1 MDSMRCI
8 TPAAENEG
16 ICMSA
21 AQLIHAN
28 ITLFSA
34 LAFLALIVVEQIA
47 IRVFRRKGT
56 TPWQDSFMSIALGYL
71 SEPANA
77 LSAFIT
83 LGILAAVEPF
93 RLATVPVTWLTFGL
107 CFVLD
112 DLRFYVHHRL
122 AHRVRW
128 VWAMHVVHHSSTNYN
143 LPIALRQSWTKHFTG
158 TMLLKIPLVL
168 AGFDPV
174 MVTFCGILNATYQFF
189 LHTETVDR
197 MPRWF
202 EAIFNTP
209 SHHRVHH
216 GNNPRYLDA
225 NYAGT
230 LIVWDKLFGSFEPE
244 RADDPPCY
252 GLVKQ
257 LDTLNPVTVLTHEY
271 IGIARDVAQP
281 GLRLRHRLAYIFAPP
296 GWSHDGS
303 RQDTATLR
311 HAAGF
316 AARGGVSPLP
326 DRVA

>member
-1 MDSMRCI
+1 MTASEFIVTNMVVV
-8 TPAAENEG
+8 
-16 ICMSA
+16 
-21 AQLIHAN
+21 
-28 ITLFSA
+28 SA
-34 LAFLALIVVEQIA
+34 LAFLAMIAIEQIA
-47 IRVFRRKGT
+47 IRVFRRKGR
-56 TPWQDSFMSIALGYL
+56 TPLKDSMVSIALGYL

-77 LSAFIT
+77 ATAFIT

-93 RLATVPVTWLTFGL
+93 QITEISVTWLSFLL

-112 DLRFYVHHRL
+112 DLRFYVHHRI

-168 AGFDPV
+168 VGFDPV

-189 LHTETVDR
+189 LHTETIDR

-216 GNNPRYLDA
+216 ATNPRYLDA
-225 NYAGT
+225 NFAGT
-230 LIVWDKLFGSFEPE
+230 LIIWDRLFGTFEPE
-244 RADDPPCY
+244 RAEEPPVY

-257 LDTLNPVTVLTHEY
+257 LETLNPVTILTHEY
-271 IGIARDVAQP
+271 VGIARDATRR
-281 GLRLRHRLAYIFAPP
+281 GLTPRQRLAYVFAPP

-303 RQDTATLR
+303 RPTSESIRA
-311 HAAGF
+311 AAGF
-316 AARGGVSPLP
+316 AGGLQRPRLAVH
-326 DRVA
+326 

>member
-1 MDSMRCI
+1 
-8 TPAAENEG
+8 
-16 ICMSA
+16 MSA
-21 AQLIHAN
+21 ADFIQAN

-34 LAFLALIVVEQIA
+34 LAFLAMIAVEQIA
-47 IRVFRRKGT
+47 IRLFRRKGK
-56 TPWQDSFMSIALGYL
+56 TPLQDSAVSIFLGYM
-71 SEPANA
+71 SQPANA
-77 LSAFIT
+77 LTAFIT
-83 LGILAAVEPF
+83 LGILAAVEPL
-93 RLATVPVTWLTFGL
+93 RIATLPVTWLSFGV

-112 DLRFYVHHRL
+112 DLRFYVHHRIS
-122 AHRVRW
+122 HRVRW
-128 VWAMHVVHHSSTNYN
+128 VWAMHGVHHSSRNYN

-168 AGFDPV
+168 VGFDPV

-189 LHTETVDR
+189 LHTETVDQ

-202 EAIFNTP
+202 EAVLNTP

-216 GNNPRYLDA
+216 ANNPRYLDA

-230 LIVWDKLFGSFEPE
+230 LIIWDRLFGSFEAE

-257 LDTLNPVTVLTHEY
+257 LDTLNPVTVLTQEY
-271 IGIARDVAQP
+271 VGIARDAAQR
-281 GLRLRHRLAYIFAPP
+281 GLTMRQRLGYVFAPP

-303 RQDTATLR
+303 RLGTEEIR

-316 AARGGVSPLP
+316 GPQ
-326 DRVA
+326 DRQRPKAPAHLTQ

>member
-1 MDSMRCI
+1 
-8 TPAAENEG
+8 
-16 ICMSA
+16 MSA
-21 AQLIHAN
+21 ADFIQSN
-28 ITLFSA
+28 IVLFSTF
-34 LAFLALIVVEQIA
+34 AFLALIAVEQVA
-47 IRVFRRKGT
+47 IRVFRRKGK
-56 TPWQDSFMSIALGYL
+56 TPLKDSTMSVALGYL

-77 LSAFIT
+77 ATAFIT

-93 RLATVPVTWLTFGL
+93 RIATMPVTWLTFAL

-128 VWAMHVVHHSSTNYN
+128 VWAMHVVHHSSENYN

-168 AGFDPV
+168 VGFDPV

-197 MPRWF
+197 MPRWY
-202 EAIFNTP
+202 EAVFNTP

-216 GNNPRYLDA
+216 ANNPRYLDA

-230 LIVWDKLFGSFEPE
+230 LIVWDKMFGSFEPE
-244 RADDPPCY
+244 RADEPPIY

-257 LDTLNPVTVLTHEY
+257 LETLNPVTVLTHEY
-271 IGIARDVAQP
+271 VGIARDVARR
-281 GLRLRHRLAYIFAPP
+281 GLSLRQRLAYVFAPP

-303 RQDTATLR
+303 RETSGSIRQ
-311 HAAGF
+311 AAGF
-316 AARGGVSPLP
+316 APGARRATRPELVP
-326 DRVA
+326 AQ

>member
-1 MDSMRCI
+1 
-8 TPAAENEG
+8 
-16 ICMSA
+16 MSA
-21 AQLIHAN
+21 ANLIHSN

-34 LAFLALIVVEQIA
+34 FAFLGLIAIEQFA
-47 IRVFRRKGT
+47 IRVLRRKGK
-56 TPWQDSFMSIALGYL
+56 TPWKDSVISIALGYL

-83 LGILAAVEPF
+83 LGILAAVQPF
-93 RLATVPVTWLTFGL
+93 SFTTLPVTWLTFAV

-112 DLRFYVHHRL
+112 DLRFYVHHRI

-128 VWAMHVVHHSSTNYN
+128 VWAMHVVHHSSPNYN

-189 LHTETVDR
+189 LHTETIDR

-202 EAIFNTP
+202 EAVFNTP

-216 GNNPRYLDA
+216 GNNPRYLDT

-230 LIVWDKLFGSFEPE
+230 LIVWDRLFGTFAPE

-257 LDTLNPVTVLTHEY
+257 LETLNPVAVLTHEY
-271 IGIARDVAQP
+271 VAIFRDTTASGLTARQ
-281 GLRLRHRLAYIFAPP
+281 RLAYVFAPP

-303 RQDTATLR
+303 RMDSHAIRQ
-311 HAAGF
+311 AAGF
-316 AARGGVSPLP
+316 ETGTTLSGIANRISSS
-326 DRVA
+326 

>member
-1 MDSMRCI
+1 
-8 TPAAENEG
+8 
-16 ICMSA
+16 MSA
-21 AQLIHAN
+21 ADFIQAN

-34 LAFLALIVVEQIA
+34 LAFLAMIAVEQIA
-47 IRVFRRKGT
+47 IRLFRRKGK
-56 TPWQDSFMSIALGYL
+56 TPLQDSAVSIFLGYM
-71 SEPANA
+71 SQPANA
-77 LSAFIT
+77 LTAFIT
-83 LGILAAVEPF
+83 LGILAAVEPL
-93 RLATVPVTWLTFGL
+93 RIATLPVTWLSFGV

-112 DLRFYVHHRL
+112 DLRFYVHHRIS
-122 AHRVRW
+122 HRVRW
-128 VWAMHVVHHSSTNYN
+128 VWAMHGVHHSSRNYN

-168 AGFDPV
+168 VGFDPV

-189 LHTETVDR
+189 LHTETVDQ

-202 EAIFNTP
+202 EAVLNTP

-216 GNNPRYLDA
+216 ANNPRYLDA

-230 LIVWDKLFGSFEPE
+230 LIIWDRLFGSFEAE

-257 LDTLNPVTVLTHEY
+257 LDTLNPVTVLTQEY
-271 IGIARDVAQP
+271 VGIARDAAQR
-281 GLRLRHRLAYIFAPP
+281 GLTMRQRLGYVFAPP

-303 RQDTATLR
+303 RLGTEEIR

-316 AARGGVSPLP
+316 GPQ
-326 DRVA
+326 DRQRPKAPTHLTQ